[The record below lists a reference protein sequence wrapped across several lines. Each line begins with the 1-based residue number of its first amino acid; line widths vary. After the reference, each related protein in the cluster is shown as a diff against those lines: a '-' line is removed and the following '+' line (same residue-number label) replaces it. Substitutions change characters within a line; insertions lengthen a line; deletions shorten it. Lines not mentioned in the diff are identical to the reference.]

1 VAEGVSMID
10 LSTWNLSIP
19 EGTPAVTIATQALV
33 GGFKDAYFRAS
44 NGTLFFWA
52 PVTGTRSANATYPRT
67 ELRETYANGALRNWQ
82 YGAADNTLSASL
94 TVGQV
99 PSTGKVV
106 IGQIHVQNSNEPLL
120 KVEYQYKEKT
130 ANGNIVAKVRFSPD
144 QTESTVI
151 TIASGVKLSTRF
163 NYVIHLSK
171 TGVLDVTAAGFSY
184 TTRISTQWA
193 PAPLYYKAG
202 AYVQDNTGYTSE
214 GGMVTFYALAIAH
227 KP

>member
-1 VAEGVSMID
+1 MID

-19 EGTPAVTIATQALV
+19 EGVPIVTVATPALV
-33 GGFKDAYFRAS
+33 GGFRDAYFHAS
-44 NGTLFFWA
+44 NGALFFWA
-52 PVTGTRSANATYPRT
+52 PVTGTRSANAAYPRT

-94 TVGQV
+94 MVGQV

-120 KVEYQYKEKT
+120 KLEYQYKENSAT
-130 ANGNIVAKVRFSPD
+130 GNLVAKLRFSPS
-144 QTESTVI
+144 QGESTVV
-151 TIASGVKLSTRF
+151 TLATGVKLNARF

-171 TGVLDVTAAGFSY
+171 TGVLDVTAAGFAY
-184 TTRISTQWA
+184 TTRISAQWA
-193 PAPLYYKAG
+193 SAPLYYKAG
-202 AYVQDNTGYTSE
+202 AYVQDNTGYTRE

>member
-1 VAEGVSMID
+1 MID

-19 EGTPAVTIATQALV
+19 EGTPIVTIATPALV
-33 GGFKDAYFRAS
+33 GGFQDAYFRAS

-52 PVTGTRSANATYPRT
+52 PVTGTRSANAIYPRS
-67 ELRETYANGALRNWQ
+67 ELRETYADGALHNWR

-94 TVGQV
+94 KVGQV
-99 PSTGKVV
+99 PSSGKLV

-130 ANGNIVAKVRFSPD
+130 ATGNIVAKVRFSPD
-144 QTESTVI
+144 QAESTVV
-151 TIASGVKLSTRF
+151 TVASGVKLNARF
-163 NYVIHLSK
+163 NYTIHLSK
-171 TGVLDVTAAGFSY
+171 TGVLDVSAAGFTY
-184 TTRISTQWA
+184 TSKIGQQWA
-193 PAPLYYKAG
+193 AAPLYYKAG
-202 AYVQDNTGYTSE
+202 AYVQDNTGYASE